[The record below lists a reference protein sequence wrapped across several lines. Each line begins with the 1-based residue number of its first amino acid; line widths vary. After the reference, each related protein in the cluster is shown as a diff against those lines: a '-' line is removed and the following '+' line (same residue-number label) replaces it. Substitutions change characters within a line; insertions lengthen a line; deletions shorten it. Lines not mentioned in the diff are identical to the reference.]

1 MTMRSIQLNKKKGM
15 SIGDMY
21 PAVLTIV
28 LIGVVLGVGL
38 YVLSTLHVAIN
49 PERDGAQDNINTTTG
64 TTTLTDA
71 ALAEFNV
78 SAITAINYTDGESV
92 TNFTFTGPG
101 VITWGQNIVDYAE
114 LDTINTTYTYTY
126 DEANSAPEAVTTTIA
141 GLATFADWIA
151 IIVVVIAAAIVL
163 GIVLSSFGRRR
174 NTI

>member
-1 MTMRSIQLNKKKGM
+1 MEMRSIQIQKKKGM

-38 YVLSTLHVAIN
+38 FVLSTLHTAVN
-49 PERDGAQDNINTTTG
+49 PARSGAQNDINTTTG
-64 TTTLTDA
+64 TTTLDDA
-71 ALAEFNV
+71 SLAQFNV

-126 DEANSAPEAVTTTIA
+126 DEAGSAPQAVTTTIT

-163 GIVLSSFGRRR
+163 GVVLSSFGSRR
-174 NTI
+174 NRI